1 MYRMLSV
8 AGLLYICFLGRAAAH
23 EHHGEDIPEGQAVT
37 AEPIVSGLDSNSFLG
52 CADDGH

>member
-37 AEPIVSGLDSNSFLG
+37 AEPIVSVVDSIESWG
-52 CADDGH
+52 CADHGY